1 MTETKGTAL
10 LHLIICGSILITTDA
25 TQQSSTQEKAITE
38 GKDSSSKW
46 FHKKSFFH

>member
-10 LHLIICGSILITTDA
+10 LHLIICGSIFITTDD
-25 TQQSSTQEKAITE
+25 TQQSSAPEKAITE

-46 FHKKSFFH
+46 FL